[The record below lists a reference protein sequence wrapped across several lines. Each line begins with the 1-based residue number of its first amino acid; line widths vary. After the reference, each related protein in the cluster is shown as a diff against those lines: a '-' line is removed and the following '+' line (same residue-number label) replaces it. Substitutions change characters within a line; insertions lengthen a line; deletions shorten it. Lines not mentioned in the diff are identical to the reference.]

1 MAAVDIYIPIILLFV
16 LFLLNIPIAFSL
28 IASSMFYFLF
38 INDSIPVSLVMQ
50 RFISTVSSFPLLA
63 IPFFIMVGSIM
74 NYAGISRNLLAFA
87 DSLIGHK
94 VGGLA
99 HVNVLLS
106 TLMGGISGSANADAA
121 MQSKILAPE
130 MTKRGYDL
138 PFTAAVTAASSSISP
153 VIPPGINLIIFALLA
168 NVSVHSMFIAGYVP
182 AFMMAAALM
191 ITIAFISKKRKYK
204 PSREHPA
211 SGKERLGYF
220 GKAIPALLI
229 PFGIILGMRFGLFT
243 PTEAG
248 AIAVLLCTIIGF
260 AIYRELKIHH
270 FAAILRETI
279 QGTSSV
285 MFIIIGAMVF
295 GYYMTLEQIPQ
306 DVASMLI
313 SLTDD
318 KAVLL
323 LIINILLI
331 VVGMFIEG
339 GAAMIILTP
348 LLLPAVLNLGVN
360 PVHFGIIIIVNIMIG
375 GVTPPFGSMMFT
387 VCSILRVRM
396 VDFVREVAPLLA
408 ALLTVLM
415 ILTYWEGLVMFLPNL
430 F

>member
-1 MAAVDIYIPIILLFV
+1 MESYIPIIILFV
-16 LFLLNIPIAFSL
+16 LFLLNVPIAFSL
-28 IASSMFYFLF
+28 ISSAMVYFLF

-50 RFISTVSSFPLLA
+50 RFISSAESFPLLA
-63 IPFFIMVGSIM
+63 IPFFIMVGSVM
-74 NYAGISRNLLAFA
+74 NYAGISRSLLAFA

-94 VGGLA
+94 TGGLA

-153 VIPPGINLIIFALLA
+153 VIPPGINLIIYALLA
-168 NVSVHSMFIAGYVP
+168 NVSVHQMFIAGYVP
-182 AFMMAAALM
+182 AFMMALSLM
-191 ITIAFISKKRKYK
+191 VTIAFIAKRRNYK
-204 PSREHPA
+204 PSRSEPA
-211 SGKERLGYF
+211 SGKERFRYLAQ
-220 GKAIPALLI
+220 AIPALFI

-248 AIAVLLCTIIGF
+248 AIAVLLCSIIGF
-260 AIYRELKIHH
+260 FIYRELKPYH
-270 FAAILRETI
+270 FKFILRETV
-279 QGTSSV
+279 QGTGSV

-306 DVASMLI
+306 SVASALI
-313 SLTDD
+313 QLTDN
-318 KAVLL
+318 KLVLL
-323 LIINILLI
+323 LLINVLLL

-360 PVHFGIIIIVNIMIG
+360 PVHFGIIVIVNIMIG

-387 VCSILRVRM
+387 VCSILKVKM
-396 VDFVREVAPLLA
+396 VDFVREVLPLLL

-415 ILTYWEGLVMFLPNL
+415 ILTYSESLVMFLPNL
-430 F
+430 L

>member
-1 MAAVDIYIPIILLFV
+1 MESYLPIFILFV

-28 IASSMFYFLF
+28 IASAMVYFLF

-50 RFISTVSSFPLLA
+50 RFISSTESFPLLA
-63 IPFFIMVGSIM
+63 IPFFIMVGSVM
-74 NYAGISRNLLAFA
+74 NYAGISKSLLAFA
-87 DSLIGHK
+87 DSMIGHK
-94 VGGLA
+94 TGGLA
-99 HVNVLLS
+99 QVNVALS

-153 VIPPGINLIIFALLA
+153 VIPPGINLIIYALLA
-168 NVSVHSMFIAGYVP
+168 NVSVHQMFIAGYVP
-182 AFMMAAALM
+182 AFLMALSLM
-191 ITIAFISKKRKYK
+191 VTIAFIARKRRYK
-204 PSREHPA
+204 PSRSEPA
-211 SGKERLGYF
+211 PAKERVHYF
-220 GKAIPALLI
+220 LKAVPALLI

-248 AIAVLLCTIIGF
+248 AIAVLLCAIIGIF
-260 AIYRELKIHH
+260 VYRQLGLRHIPL
-270 FAAILRETI
+270 IMRETV

-295 GYYMTLEQIPQ
+295 GYYMTLEQIPHN
-306 DVASMLI
+306 VASALI
-313 SLTDD
+313 ELTDN
-318 KAVLL
+318 KLLLLLLINVLL
-323 LIINILLI
+323 L

-360 PVHFGIIIIVNIMIG
+360 PVHFGIIVIVNIMIG

-387 VCSILRVRM
+387 VCSILKVRM
-396 VDFVREVAPLLA
+396 VDFVKEVVPLLL
-408 ALLTVLM
+408 ALLSVLM
-415 ILTYWEGLVMFLPNL
+415 LLTFSESLVMFLPNL
-430 F
+430 L

>member
-1 MAAVDIYIPIILLFV
+1 MDIYIPIILLFV
-16 LFLLNIPIAFSL
+16 LFLLNVPIAFSL
-28 IASSMFYFLF
+28 IASAMFYFFFL
-38 INDSIPVSLVMQ
+38 NESIPVSLVMQ
-50 RFISTVSSFPLLA
+50 RFISSASSFPLLA

-74 NYAGISRNLLAFA
+74 NYAGISRCLLAFA
-87 DSLIGHK
+87 DSMIGHRT
-94 VGGLA
+94 GGLA

-130 MTKRGYDL
+130 MTKRGYGV

-182 AFMMAAALM
+182 AFLMAISLM
-191 ITIAFISKKRKYK
+191 LAIAVISKKRCYK
-204 PSREHPA
+204 PSRESRA
-211 SGKERLGYF
+211 SFKERLTYF
-220 GKAIPALLI
+220 LRAVPALFI

-248 AIAVLLCTIIGF
+248 AIAVLLCSIIGF
-260 AIYRELKIHH
+260 FIYKELKITH
-270 FAAILRETI
+270 FKLILKETI

-306 DVASMLI
+306 NVASYLI
-313 SLTDD
+313 SLTDN
-318 KAVLL
+318 KLTLL
-323 LIINILLI
+323 LIINVFLLI
-331 VVGMFIEG
+331 VGMFIEG

-360 PVHFGIIIIVNIMIG
+360 PIHFGVIVIVNIMIG

-396 VDFVREVAPLLA
+396 VDFVKEVAPLLGA
-408 ALLTVLM
+408 LIAVLMLLT
-415 ILTYWEGLVMFLPNL
+415 YSEWLVMFLPNL
-430 F
+430 LKS

>member
-1 MAAVDIYIPIILLFV
+1 MESYLPIGILFV

-28 IASSMFYFLF
+28 IASAMVYFLF
-38 INDSIPVSLVMQ
+38 LNNSIPVTLVMQ
-50 RFISTVSSFPLLA
+50 RFISSAESFPLLA
-63 IPFFIMVGSIM
+63 IPFFIMVGSVM
-74 NYAGISRNLLAFA
+74 NYAGISRSLLSFA
-87 DSLIGHK
+87 DAMIGHK
-94 VGGLA
+94 TGGLA
-99 HVNVLLS
+99 QVNVALS

-168 NVSVHSMFIAGYVP
+168 NVSVHQMFIAGYVP
-182 AFMMAAALM
+182 AFLMAVSLM
-191 ITIAFISKKRKYK
+191 VTIAFIARKRNYK
-204 PSREHPA
+204 PSRREAAPA
-211 SGKERLGYF
+211 KERWQYF
-220 GKAIPALLI
+220 FKAIPALLI

-248 AIAVLLCTIIGF
+248 AIAVLLCSIIGIF
-260 AIYRELKIHH
+260 VYRQLEFRH
-270 FAAILRETI
+270 FPMILRETV

-295 GYYMTLEQIPQ
+295 GYYMTLEQIPHN
-306 DVASMLI
+306 VASGLI
-313 SLTDD
+313 ELTDN
-318 KAVLL
+318 KYVLL
-323 LIINILLI
+323 LLINVLLL

-387 VCSILRVRM
+387 VCSILKVKM
-396 VDFVREVAPLLA
+396 VDFVREVLPLLL
-408 ALLTVLM
+408 ALFTVLM
-415 ILTYWEGLVMFLPNL
+415 LLTFSESLVMFLPNML
-430 F
+430 

>member
-1 MAAVDIYIPIILLFV
+1 MDIYIPIILLFV

-28 IASSMFYFLF
+28 IASSMVYFLF
-38 INDSIPVSLVMQ
+38 INDSLPVSLVMQ
-50 RFISTVSSFPLLA
+50 RFISSVSSFPLLA

-74 NYAGISRNLLAFA
+74 NYSGISRNLLAFA

-94 VGGLA
+94 TGGLA

-121 MQSKILAPE
+121 MQSKILVPE
-130 MTKRGYDL
+130 MTKRGYGL
-138 PFTAAVTAASSSISP
+138 AFSAAVTATSSSISP

-182 AFMMAAALM
+182 AFLMAAALM
-191 ITIAFISKKRKYK
+191 FTIAIISKKRNYK
-204 PSREHPA
+204 PSREKPA
-211 SGKERLGYF
+211 SAKERWHYF

-260 AIYRELKIHH
+260 LIYRELKPQH
-270 FAAILRETI
+270 FVQILRETI
-279 QGTSSV
+279 QGTGSV
-285 MFIIIGAMVF
+285 MFIIVGALVF

-306 DVASMLI
+306 NIASMLI
-313 SLTDD
+313 SLTDN
-318 KAVLL
+318 KYVLLILINLLL
-323 LIINILLI
+323 LI
-331 VVGMFIEG
+331 VGMFIEG

-348 LLLPAVLNLGVN
+348 LLLPAVLNLGIN
-360 PVHFGIIIIVNIMIG
+360 PVHFGVVVIVNIMIG

-387 VCSILRVRM
+387 VCSILKVRL
-396 VDFVREVAPLLA
+396 VDFVREALPLLG
-408 ALLTVLM
+408 ALFAVLM
-415 ILTYWEGLVMFLPNL
+415 ILTFSEDLVMFLPNL
-430 F
+430 FR

>member
-1 MAAVDIYIPIILLFV
+1 MESYLPIIILFV

-28 IASSMFYFLF
+28 IASSMVYFLF

-50 RFISTVSSFPLLA
+50 RFISSAESFPLLA
-63 IPFFIMVGSIM
+63 IPFFIMVGSVM
-74 NYAGISRNLLAFA
+74 NYAGISRSLLAFA
-87 DSLIGHK
+87 DSIIGHK
-94 VGGLA
+94 TGGLA
-99 HVNVLLS
+99 QVNVALS

-168 NVSVHSMFIAGYVP
+168 NVSVHQMFIAGYVP
-182 AFMMAAALM
+182 AFLMAASLM
-191 ITIAFISKKRKYK
+191 VTIAFISRKRKYK
-204 PSREHPA
+204 PSRSEPA
-211 SGKERLGYF
+211 TAKERFHYF
-220 GKAIPALLI
+220 LKAVPALLI

-248 AIAVLLCTIIGF
+248 AIAVLLCIIIGAF
-260 AIYRELKIHH
+260 VYRELGFKHIPL
-270 FAAILRETI
+270 ILRETV

-295 GYYMTLEQIPQ
+295 GYYMTLEQIPHN
-306 DVASMLI
+306 VASALI
-313 SLTDD
+313 ELTDN
-318 KAVLL
+318 KLMLLLLINVLL
-323 LIINILLI
+323 L

-360 PVHFGIIIIVNIMIG
+360 PVHFGIIVIVNIMIG

-387 VCSILRVRM
+387 VCSILKVRM
-396 VDFVREVAPLLA
+396 VDFVKEVAPLLL

-415 ILTYWEGLVMFLPNL
+415 LLTFSESLVMFLPNL
-430 F
+430 L

>member
-1 MAAVDIYIPIILLFV
+1 MESYLPIIILFV
-16 LFLLNIPIAFSL
+16 LFLLNVPIAFSL
-28 IASSMFYFLF
+28 IASAMVYFLF
-38 INDSIPVSLVMQ
+38 LNNSIPVSLVMQ
-50 RFISTVSSFPLLA
+50 RFISSASSFPLLA
-63 IPFFIMVGSIM
+63 IPFFIMVGSVM
-74 NYAGISRNLLAFA
+74 NYSGISRNLLAFA

-94 VGGLA
+94 TGGLA
-99 HVNVLLS
+99 QVNVALS

-121 MQSKILAPE
+121 MQAKILAPE

-168 NVSVHSMFIAGYVP
+168 NVSVHQMFIAGYVP
-182 AFMMAAALM
+182 AFLMAMSLM
-191 ITIAFISKKRKYK
+191 VTIAFTARKRRYK
-204 PSREHPA
+204 PSRAQAA
-211 SGKERLGYF
+211 SAKERFQYF
-220 GKAIPALLI
+220 LKAIPALLI

-248 AIAVLLCTIIGF
+248 AIAVLLCCIIGVF
-260 AIYRELKIHH
+260 VYRQLGIRH
-270 FAAILRETI
+270 IPLIMRETV

-295 GYYMTLEQIPQ
+295 GYYMTLERIPHNI
-306 DVASMLI
+306 ASALI
-313 SLTDD
+313 ELTDN
-318 KAVLL
+318 KLLLLLLINVLL
-323 LIINILLI
+323 L

-360 PVHFGIIIIVNIMIG
+360 PVHFGIIVIVNIMIG

-387 VCSILRVRM
+387 VCSILKVRM
-396 VDFVREVAPLLA
+396 IDFVKEVIPLLL
-408 ALLTVLM
+408 ALLSVLM
-415 ILTYWEGLVMFLPNL
+415 LLTFSESLVMFLPNL
-430 F
+430 L

>member
-1 MAAVDIYIPIILLFV
+1 MESYIPIIILFV

-28 IASSMFYFLF
+28 ISSAMVYFLF

-50 RFISTVSSFPLLA
+50 RFISSTESFPLLA
-63 IPFFIMVGSIM
+63 IPFFIMVGSVM
-74 NYAGISRNLLAFA
+74 NYAGISRSLLAFA

-94 VGGLA
+94 TGGLA
-99 HVNVLLS
+99 HVNVALS

-153 VIPPGINLIIFALLA
+153 VIPPGINLIIYALLA
-168 NVSVHSMFIAGYVP
+168 NVSVHQMFIAGYIP
-182 AFMMAAALM
+182 AFMMALSLM
-191 ITIAFISKKRKYK
+191 ITIAFIARRRNYK
-204 PSREHPA
+204 PSRSAPA
-211 SGKERLGYF
+211 PAKERLQCF
-220 GKAIPALLI
+220 AQAIPALCI

-248 AIAVLLCTIIGF
+248 AIAVLLCSIIGLF
-260 AIYRELKIHH
+260 VYRVLKPHH
-270 FAAILRETI
+270 FKYILQETV

-295 GYYMTLEQIPQ
+295 GYYMTLEQIPHN
-306 DVASMLI
+306 VAAALI
-313 SLTDD
+313 ELTDN
-318 KAVLL
+318 KLILLLLINVLL
-323 LIINILLI
+323 L

-360 PVHFGIIIIVNIMIG
+360 PVHFGIIVIVNIMIG

-387 VCSILRVRM
+387 VCSILKVKM
-396 VDFVREVAPLLA
+396 VDFVREVLPLLL

-415 ILTYWEGLVMFLPNL
+415 ILTYSESLVMFLPNL
-430 F
+430 L

>member
-1 MAAVDIYIPIILLFV
+1 MESYLPILILFV

-28 IASSMFYFLF
+28 IASAMVYFLF

-50 RFISTVSSFPLLA
+50 RFISSTESFPLLA
-63 IPFFIMVGSIM
+63 IPFFIMVGSVM
-74 NYAGISRNLLAFA
+74 NYAGISKSLLAFA
-87 DSLIGHK
+87 DSMIGHK
-94 VGGLA
+94 TGGLA
-99 HVNVLLS
+99 QVNVALS

-168 NVSVHSMFIAGYVP
+168 NVSVHQMFIAGYVP
-182 AFMMAAALM
+182 AFLMALSLM
-191 ITIAFISKKRKYK
+191 VTIAFIARKRSYK
-204 PSREHPA
+204 PSRSEPA
-211 SGKERLGYF
+211 SAKERFHYF
-220 GKAIPALLI
+220 LKAIPALLI

-248 AIAVLLCTIIGF
+248 AIAVLLCAIIGIF
-260 AIYRELKIHH
+260 VYRQLGLRHIPL
-270 FAAILRETI
+270 IMRETV

-295 GYYMTLEQIPQ
+295 GYYMTLEQIPHN
-306 DVASMLI
+306 VASALI
-313 SLTDD
+313 ELTDN
-318 KAVLL
+318 KLLLLLLINVLL
-323 LIINILLI
+323 L

-360 PVHFGIIIIVNIMIG
+360 PVHFGIIVIVNIMIG

-387 VCSILRVRM
+387 VCSILKVRM
-396 VDFVREVAPLLA
+396 VDFVKEVVPLLL
-408 ALLTVLM
+408 ALLSVLM
-415 ILTYWEGLVMFLPNL
+415 LLTFSESLVMFLPNL
-430 F
+430 L

>member
-1 MAAVDIYIPIILLFV
+1 MESYLPILILFV

-28 IASSMFYFLF
+28 IASAMVYFLF

-50 RFISTVSSFPLLA
+50 RFISSAESFPLLA
-63 IPFFIMVGSIM
+63 IPFFIMVGSVM
-74 NYAGISRNLLAFA
+74 NYAGISKSLLAFA
-87 DSLIGHK
+87 DSMIGHK
-94 VGGLA
+94 TGGLA
-99 HVNVLLS
+99 QVNVALS

-168 NVSVHSMFIAGYVP
+168 NVSVHQMFIAGYVP
-182 AFMMAAALM
+182 AFLMALSLM
-191 ITIAFISKKRKYK
+191 VTIAFIVRKRRYK
-204 PSREHPA
+204 PSRSEPA
-211 SGKERLGYF
+211 SAKERFHYF
-220 GKAIPALLI
+220 LKAIPALLI

-248 AIAVLLCTIIGF
+248 AIAVLLCAIIGIF
-260 AIYRELKIHH
+260 VYRQLGLKHIPL
-270 FAAILRETI
+270 IMRETV

-295 GYYMTLEQIPQ
+295 GYYMTLEQIPHN
-306 DVASMLI
+306 VASALI
-313 SLTDD
+313 ELTDN
-318 KAVLL
+318 KLVLL
-323 LIINILLI
+323 LLINVLLL

-360 PVHFGIIIIVNIMIG
+360 PVHFGIIVIVNIMIG

-387 VCSILRVRM
+387 VCSILKVRM
-396 VDFVREVAPLLA
+396 VDFVREVAPLLL

-415 ILTYWEGLVMFLPNL
+415 LLTFSESLVMFLPNL
-430 F
+430 L